1 MRKSLLFLVTG
12 LMATTGLFAQSNN
25 NADDVK
31 KIDQHAARQYRE
43 GEMIVKFKPS
53 SNVNM
58 RAPMRGATPGMSN
71 IANVMDEL
79 GITDSEQLMPLS
91 GAVVSPQTKSLTSV
105 DGKTIEDS
113 DMSSLYK
120 LTFDATKVN
129 VQEAIDKVSALEE
142 VEYAEPNY
150 IIYTLSTGEETG
162 ASVTAQEA
170 ATYQAEPLFP
180 EQWGHGPLKMPYLWQ
195 QPKTTT
201 KRPVIAI
208 LDTGVDITHPD
219 LADNIWTNEQE
230 ANGAEG
236 EDDDAN
242 GFADDLHGW
251 DFVNQTARIGD
262 WNGHGT
268 HCAGIAAAVGNNGI
282 GIAGANPDA
291 LIMPITVMQS
301 DGTGDV
307 ATIIKGIDYAA
318 ANGADVISMSIGG
331 YGYSIAEEQ
340 ALAKAYSKAVLVAA
354 AGNDFKCIYAHD
366 CPINKKSAF
375 YNGPMFPAAFTFVL
389 GVEASNPDGSLTG
402 FSNFDEDGPV
412 FSKYGEEQ
420 LYNYELRAPG
430 ASIMSTY
437 PGGRYKKLNGTSMAC
452 PFVAGGI
459 SRLLQSKE
467 YASWEILFGDL
478 IHTRKQN
485 GYGNVD
491 FEAAY
496 KLTDEDRIPEL
507 GLVTY
512 VLKDTIDGDAD
523 GRADAGE
530 TIALYPT
537 LRNEWGVA
545 QNITISLEVAENEDP
560 TIVEILDSN
569 MSFGKPLSS
578 YAKAKSAN
586 ALRFKVN
593 ENCVD
598 GRHIR
603 LVLRASCDNIA
614 QELIQEFTITAE
626 NGVELGGLIFEDTTL
641 YPDVHYIVTN
651 NLAVMEGV
659 TLTILP
665 GTILKFKEGTGIS
678 VQGNLEAHGTPDKM
692 IIFTKADNSTGDIS
706 GFVGGNYSY
715 CVFRDFS
722 TSDRL
727 FAQNPCITNCIIKFN
742 RMYHLLDQDETIFL
756 RNLIVSNNVGNL
768 TNTESFKNTCYY
780 NNIICNKADF
790 YGGNEDFHIAGL
802 RGNHSE
808 RQSNVFNNLANGIL
822 KNYISFSMNPVVFNA
837 PIYWGSNRED
847 FIRTGIWDINT
858 GHYFAHYDLRTR
870 LEKPTPEAHAIVWK
884 VVVNGYDAQDEFEQL
899 PPLGVGKHK
908 FEVYFN
914 RPMDTSF
921 TPTVSMGVRPPY
933 TQNAIAEDGSWN
945 DDRTIYTAYM
955 TITGK
960 TQTDG
965 LNRIYVA
972 DAVESCDYYYI
983 SKELETMFN
992 KISALSENIINF
1004 PYEVELQSDDPS
1016 KDGYLSFNGQT
1027 AGCQKL
1033 YDNEP
1038 GTYLG
1043 VADNG
1048 YIQVDLGENK
1058 TTDTIRFNYTNS
1070 GWWYG
1075 IYISS
1080 ITVQGSKNGVDFNN
1094 ITTFSSSDTS
1104 NPLPTSFGSE
1114 WSSPAIVS
1122 EDYYRYYRFV
1132 FDHNDEGS
1140 TYYLAEFGMKVCCA
1154 IVKKGYE
1161 SILSVDEAIEIQRN
1175 IAFADS
1181 LIMYESHNSLIL
1193 QKSLDQMY
1201 DDYNKLAN
1209 ILGEPILEQTPIDV
1223 PSAPEWVIPVENMR
1237 FNVEVAAAGSMAT
1250 GLMAEAGLGKV
1261 SLTWE
1266 TDEEDFEDLLGYNII
1281 RYTDQVDS
1289 IYVEWD
1295 ENGYWV
1301 GQWKVVGDT
1310 TVINP
1315 TVIDS
1320 EETSFVDY
1328 DVVPGTT
1335 YYYVIKQLTTS
1346 LSSHALSNAVAAT
1359 PLTAQKGDANGSMN
1373 VDIADVV
1380 TEVAYITYQDPQPFI
1395 FEAADVNSDTK
1406 VNVLDVVG
1414 TIGIITTPTGTG
1426 ISGLY
1431 DEPVRYF
1438 VQDGIL
1444 YVETEQ
1450 PLGGVQVRLNVAN
1463 GTEIVALDA
1472 LSGMEQTGVWTA
1484 ENEYLFLAYSMS
1496 GRTLSAGRHALLQ
1509 IGDDAVVKEI
1519 VISDAKGKNIT
1530 AINANTTGVGVVEA
1544 MQLQIPSPN
1553 PFTTVLNVPYV
1564 IGKEGNHNV
1573 TITFC
1578 DMVGRIIDSY
1588 STVNSRGEYT
1598 YVWYPEALQDGIYM
1612 VSLYVDGVLMQTAKV
1627 ICNN

>member
-1 MRKSLLFLVTG
+1 MKCRFLFLMAG
-12 LMATTGLFAQSNN
+12 LVVSAGLFAQSNN
-25 NADDVK
+25 NVDDVL
-31 KIDQHAARQYRE
+31 KIDQHPTKQYRE

-58 RAPMRGATPGMSN
+58 KAPMRGATPGTSN

-79 GITDSEQLMPLS
+79 GITNSEQLMPLS
-91 GAVVSPQTKSLTSV
+91 GAIITPTTKAVTSV
-105 DGKTIEDS
+105 DGKTIEDT
-113 DMSSLYK
+113 DLSSLYK

-282 GIAGANPDA
+282 GITGANPDA

-366 CPINKKSAF
+366 CPINKGSAF

-389 GVEASNPDGSLTG
+389 GVEASNLDGSLAG

-485 GYGNVD
+485 GYSNVD

-692 IIFTKADNSTGDIS
+692 IIFTKADNSTGEITS
-706 GFVGGNYSY
+706 FIGGNYSY

-722 TSDRL
+722 SENSLMKSDCVLSDCIVQYNRVHSIFDRYTYNISYNL
-727 FAQNPCITNCIIKFN
+727 F
-742 RMYHLLDQDETIFL
+742 D
-756 RNLIVSNNVGNL
+756 SNSVDYYSSGNG
-768 TNTESFKNTCYY
+768 TGVKINGY
-780 NNIICNKADF
+780 NNICNNNADN
-790 YGGNEDFHIAGL
+790 YGWTEIYPALSNNRLE
-802 RGNHSE
+802 S
-808 RQSNVFNNLANGIL
+808 QSNVFNNTSGGVLRNFYSNSSI
-822 KNYISFSMNPVVFNA
+822 PEVFNT
-837 PIYWGSNRED
+837 PVYWGSNKEEI
-847 FIRTGIWDINT
+847 IRTGIKDINT
-858 GHYFAHYDLRTR
+858 GYGFAHYDLRTR
-870 LEKPTPEAHAIVWK
+870 LERPSAETHAIVWK

-921 TPTVSMGVRPPY
+921 TPTISMGVRPPY
-933 TQNAIAEDGSWN
+933 TQNAIAEEGFWN
-945 DDRTIYTAYM
+945 EDRTIYTAYL

-972 DAVESCDYYYI
+972 DAVESSDYYYI
-983 SKELETMFN
+983 SKELKTMFE
-992 KISALSENIINF
+992 KTSVLSDDIIGES
-1004 PYEVELQSDDPS
+1004 YIVALQSDDPS

-1027 AGCQKL
+1027 AGCQDL

-1058 TTDTIRFNYTNS
+1058 TTDTIRFNYTNWPNHNFS
-1070 GWWYG
+1070 TYL
-1075 IYISS
+1075 SS

-1094 ITTFSSSDTS
+1094 ITTFSSFDAS
-1104 NPLPTSFGSE
+1104 NTLPTSVGSE
-1114 WSSPAIVS
+1114 WSSPVIVS

-1132 FDHNDEGS
+1132 LDHNEEGS
-1140 TYYLAEFGMKVCCA
+1140 THRLAEFGMNVCGA
-1154 IVKKGYE
+1154 NVKNGYE
-1161 SILSVDEAIEIQRN
+1161 SILSDDEAIEIQRN

-1181 LIMYESHNSLIL
+1181 LIMYESRNSVIL

-1266 TDEEDFEDLLGYNII
+1266 TDEEDFADLLGYNIY
-1281 RYTDQVDS
+1281 RYTD
-1289 IYVEWD
+1289 
-1295 ENGYWV
+1295 
-1301 GQWKVVGDT
+1301 KLDT
-1310 TVINP
+1310 IIVNP

-1359 PLTAQKGDANGSMN
+1359 PLTAQKGDANGSMS

-1414 TIGIITTPTGTG
+1414 TIGIITTPSETG
-1426 ISGLY
+1426 ISGIY
-1431 DEPVRYF
+1431 NEPVRYY

-1484 ENEYLFLAYSMS
+1484 DDEYLFLAYSMS
-1496 GRTLSAGRHALLQ
+1496 GRTIASGKHALLQ
-1509 IGDDAVVKEI
+1509 IGNDAVVTEV
-1519 VISDAKGKNIT
+1519 VISDVKGKNIT
-1530 AINANTTGVGVVEA
+1530 AINGNTTGIGAVEA

-1588 STVNSRGEYT
+1588 STVNSQGEYT